1 MPINQLHDP
10 SFSTATCF
18 TRLLMTHC
26 FKVVLCY
33 LLHPLDE

>member
-10 SFSTATCF
+10 SFSTATFCF

-26 FKVVLCY
+26 FTVLSY